1 MTGTPPASARY
12 WLNRALFDLG
22 EPAGREAF
30 STDRAAFLDGY
41 PLDARAREALETPD
55 WLALLDRGALPN
67 LVFKYFMLHGHPP
80 GKFAAIAGEAGGS
93 G

>member
-1 MTGTPPASARY
+1 MTRVPPASARY

-22 EPAGREAF
+22 DPACRREF
-30 STDRAAFLDGY
+30 SADRVAWLDRY
-41 PLDARAREALETPD
+41 PLDEEARAALEAPG
-55 WLALLDRGALPN
+55 WQRLLDCGALPN

-80 GKFAAIAGEAGGS
+80 GKFATIAGEAGGH

>member
-1 MTGTPPASARY
+1 MTGAPPASARY

-30 STDRAAFLDGY
+30 AADPAAYLARY
-41 PLDARAREALETPD
+41 PLDAGAREALESPD

-80 GKFAAIAGEAGGS
+80 GEFAAIAGEADGRG
-93 G
+93 

>member
-22 EPAGREAF
+22 EPDSRQVFIA
-30 STDRAAFLDGY
+30 DRTAWLARY
-41 PLDARAREALETPD
+41 PLDPDARAALEAPD
-55 WLALLDRGALPN
+55 WRALLDRGALPN

-80 GKFAAIAGEAGGS
+80 GKFAAIAGEAAGHG
-93 G
+93 

>member
-22 EPAGREAF
+22 DPVCRREFAA
-30 STDRAAFLDGY
+30 DRAVWLDRY
-41 PLDARAREALETPD
+41 PLDEKARAALEAPG
-55 WLALLDRGALPN
+55 WQALLDRGALPN

-80 GKFAAIAGEAGGS
+80 GKFSAIAGEVDGHG
-93 G
+93 

>member
-1 MTGTPPASARY
+1 MTGSPPASARY

-30 STDRAAFLDGY
+30 AADRAAWLDRY
-41 PLDARAREALETPD
+41 PLDAPAREALESPD

-67 LVFKYFMLHGHPP
+67 LVFKYFMMHGHPP
-80 GKFAAIAGEAGGS
+80 GKFAAIAGKAGGH